1 MANKV
6 FLRKKQIA
14 NGKISL
20 YLDYYPQVIN
30 PKTGNLSRREF
41 LNLFIFNNI
50 EFEEVIYK
58 DKTGKDQKK
67 MVPVLD
73 KNGKPV
79 TRELSFYQRQ
89 HNKEIMNIAEQILLK
104 KEIELSKPE
113 IYFGYELQQLKQK
126 EKGEQNFVEYFK
138 RLAEK
143 RTASN
148 LGNWISAYKYLETF
162 TNGTIKFADL
172 NESFCDDF
180 KEYLR
185 TTMSNRRIKSKLSQ
199 NSAVSYFNKIK
210 AALRLAYRDGY
221 LQVDLNARVDP
232 IKSVETRRDFVT
244 LEELNRLAKTDC
256 DSPVLKRAALFSAL
270 TGLRFGDITNL
281 KWENVEHMANSGYI
295 LKFTQHKTRGVETM
309 PISDQAFSL
318 MGERGNKDEQVFKDL
333 TYSAYANKHL
343 AKWIGLAGITKDIT
357 FHCFRHTFA
366 TLQLSQGT
374 DIYTV
379 SKMLGHRDIK
389 TTQIYGKVMDQAKR
403 TAANKIKLDF

>member
-6 FLRKKQIA
+6 FLRKKQIS

-20 YLDYYPQVIN
+20 YLDYYPPVIN
-30 PKTGNLSRREF
+30 PKTGKLSRREF
-41 LNLFIFNNI
+41 LNLFIYNNK
-50 EFEEVIYK
+50 EYEEVVYK
-58 DKTGKDQKK
+58 GKTGEDKKK

-113 IYFGYELQQLKQK
+113 IYFGYELEQLKLK

-138 RLAEK
+138 QLTDK
-143 RTASN
+143 RTESN
-148 LGNWISAYKYLETF
+148 LGNWISAYNYLKTF

-172 NESFCDDF
+172 NERFCDDF
-180 KEYLR
+180 KDYLR
-185 TTMSNRRIKSKLSQ
+185 TTKSNRRINSKLSQ
-199 NSAVSYFNKIK
+199 NSTVSYFNKLK

-221 LQVDLNARVDP
+221 LQVDLNARIDP
-232 IKSVETRRDFVT
+232 IKTVETRRDFLT
-244 LEELNRLAKTDC
+244 IEELNKLAKTDC
-256 DSPVLKRAALFSAL
+256 SSPVLKRAALFSAL
-270 TGLRFGDITNL
+270 TGVRFGDIMKL
-281 KWENVEHMANSGYI
+281 KWENVEYIAGSGYI
-295 LKFTQHKTRGVETM
+295 LKFTQHKTKGVETM
-309 PISDQAFSL
+309 PISDQAYSL
-318 MGERGNKDEQVFKDL
+318 MGERGQKNEDVFKDL
-333 TYSAYANKHL
+333 TYSAYENKHL

-374 DIYTV
+374 DIYTL

-389 TTQIYGKVMDQAKR
+389 TTQIYGKVMDKAKR
-403 TAANKIKLDF
+403 TAADKIKLDF